1 VTAHGPLRG
10 LSVAVFVAAS
20 ATSASGQP
28 IESRDEFLLAQPRLT
43 LPATSP
49 DLLKPGSMQM
59 RMDFDWGNDFGWD
72 QEFPGEFPGDR
83 RFIVDGEHRT
93 LALSLRRGLSD
104 RWDVGARLPLRW
116 RGPGILD
123 GVIDWWHH
131 RVLAWLG
138 PIDNGRSLFRNDQ
151 FRVEGRDEEFRPVR
165 LLGGTGTGF
174 GKLEL
179 ELHRSLSGSSGS
191 GGWRTAAV
199 ARVALPTGTG
209 PFAGGGLDAGLQLL
223 AARELGAH
231 FEVYAGAGGT
241 AFTQEVAQGI
251 AYAPTRAHAFLVL
264 EWRASHAVGVLA
276 ETSFTSRLVTN
287 LAAYPGVQQYLKLGS
302 TVALGHRWTLEGG
315 FTEGLIGQQA
325 TTDFGIMTGVVR
337 RFR

>member
-1 VTAHGPLRG
+1 VFRN
-10 LSVAVFVAAS
+10 SVSIALFVVAS
-20 ATSASGQP
+20 AASASGQP
-28 IESRDEFLLAQPRLT
+28 IESRDEMLLAQPRLT

-49 DLLKPGSMQM
+49 DPLKPGSMRL
-59 RMDFDWGNDFGWD
+59 RMDFDWGNDFGWN
-72 QEFPGEFPGDR
+72 QQYAGEFPGDR

-104 RWDVGARLPLRW
+104 RWDAGARLPLRW

-123 GVIDWWHH
+123 GVIDWWHR
-131 RVLAWLG
+131 RVLGWLG
-138 PIDNGRSLFRNDQ
+138 PIDNARSFFRNDL

-165 LLGGTGTGF
+165 LGGGTGTGL

-191 GGWRTAAV
+191 SGWRTAAV

-223 AARELGAH
+223 SARELGRH
-231 FEVYAGAGGT
+231 FELYAGAGGT
-241 AFTQEVAQGI
+241 VFTQRVAHGI
-251 AYAPTRAHAFLVL
+251 AYEPARAHAFLVL
-264 EWRASHAVGVLA
+264 EWRASHAVNVLG

-287 LAAYPGVQQYLKLGS
+287 LASYPGLEQYLKVGA
-302 TVALGHRWTLEGG
+302 TVALGRRWTLEGG
-315 FTEGLIGQQA
+315 FTEGLIDQQG
-325 TTDFGIMTGVVR
+325 TTDFGVMAGLVR
-337 RFR
+337 RFP